1 MGCIALKYAA
11 MGTLVTPPT
20 ATMRVDVHHM
30 VVEGESD
37 YYLPFC
43 GLGFCDPPKSA
54 RTARG
59 RSTARPK
66 IGQI

>member
-43 GLGFCDPPKSA
+43 GLGFCDPPK
-54 RTARG
+54 
-59 RSTARPK
+59 
-66 IGQI
+66 